1 MMNIEDKI
9 YVAGHKGLVGSEIC
23 KKLKMLGY
31 QNIITATHKELD
43 LTRQDSVEHFFEMMK
58 PDYVF
63 LAAAKVGG
71 IYANS
76 TFAADFTYE
85 NLMVECNVI
94 KACHDYGVK
103 KLLFLGSSCIYP
115 RNCPQPIKE
124 EYFLTSPLEKTN
136 EGYAI
141 AKIAGIIMCQKF
153 NFQYGTNFIS
163 VMPTN
168 LYGSAEH
175 DNYDPKTSH
184 VLPGMIYKF
193 HKAKME
199 NSPTVELWGT
209 GSPLREFLHVSDMAD
224 AVIFLME
231 NYNDNEII
239 NIGSGREVSIK
250 KLASMIKEIVGY
262 KGEIVFNADYPD
274 GTPRKIMDSTKL
286 RNLGWEPRI
295 DLYDG
300 IDNLYQELVKIKK
313 FDI

>member
-1 MMNIEDKI
+1 MNIEDKI

>member
-1 MMNIEDKI
+1 MEINDKI
-9 YVAGHKGLVGSEIC
+9 YVAGHLGLVGSEIY

-31 QNIITATHKELD
+31 QNIITATRKELD
-43 LTRQDSVEHFFEMMK
+43 LTNQSKTKKFFK
-58 PDYVF
+58 NNRPDYVF
-63 LAAAKVGG
+63 LAAARVGG

-94 KACHDYGVK
+94 KACHEYGVK
-103 KLLFLGSSCIYP
+103 KLLYLGSSCIYP

-124 EYFLTSPLEKTN
+124 EYLLTGPLEKTN

-168 LYGSAEH
+168 LYGSAKN

-193 HKAKME
+193 HKAKIE
-199 NSPTVELWGT
+199 NTPIVELWGT
-209 GSPLREFLHVSDMAD
+209 GTPLREFLHVSDMAD
-224 AVIFLME
+224 AIIFLMN
-231 NYNDNEII
+231 NYNSSEII
-239 NIGSGREVSIK
+239 NIGSGKEITIK
-250 KLASMIKEIVGY
+250 KLATMIKEIVGY
-262 KGEIVFNADYPD
+262 EGEIIFNSDYPD
-274 GTPRKIMDSTKL
+274 GTPRKFMNSTKL

-300 IDNLYQELVKIKK
+300 IDNLYQELIEIKK
-313 FDI
+313 FES

>member
-1 MMNIEDKI
+1 MNIEDKI
-9 YVAGHKGLVGSEIC
+9 YVAGHKGLVGSEIF
-23 KKLKMLGY
+23 KKLEMAGY

-43 LTRQDSVEHFFEMMK
+43 LTRQESVEHFFETMK

-85 NLMVECNVI
+85 NLMVECNVV

-103 KLLFLGSSCIYP
+103 KLLMLGSSCIYP

-124 EYFLTSPLEKTN
+124 EYLLTGPLEKTN

-141 AKIAGIIMCQKF
+141 SKIAGITMCQKF

-168 LYGSAEH
+168 LYGCAEH

-231 NYNDNEII
+231 NYNDDDII
-239 NIGSGREVSIK
+239 NIGSGKEVSIK
-250 KLASMIKEIVGY
+250 KLADIIKEIVQY
-262 KGEIVFNADYPD
+262 KGEIIFNSDYPD
-274 GTPRKIMDSTKL
+274 GTPRKFLDSTKL

-300 IDNLYQELVKIKK
+300 IDNLYQELIKIKK